1 MFLAIVNL
9 IMEIFT
15 AIGLLFLGVLGNSW
29 FWTSYTNRVYSLPIP
44 SETLDKYRIAHDIG
58 ILTVPFALLFS
69 LIRVSMT
76 SHYQIAGIALP
87 QQNEIWL
94 FTPWLLS
101 GVGLIMLSTTLLKRF
116 LRSKPPGYSVDHR
129 EIVHTEQILGQK
141 SRGEGPYQKLLR
153 VPGNQAFSPEFNEK
167 TFTFDRL
174 PAEFSG
180 TKLLH
185 ISDVHFLGTI
195 DRPFYELVFEKAQ
208 QWSPDMIVFTGDLL
222 DRPEKIEW
230 IDTTFGQM
238 HAPLGCYYILGNHD
252 WHLECDPIRERM
264 AKLGWQLCGEKPEF
278 ITKGS
283 GQIAIAGDERPWMG
297 NAPQFDQVD
306 EHTFRML
313 LSHTPDNIKWA
324 RQNQIDFML
333 SGHNHGGQI
342 KLPILGPVY
351 SPSRFGVHYAD
362 GVFHE
367 PPTTLHVT
375 RGVSGKHPLRIGARP
390 EISLL
395 NLERRSD

>member
-208 QWSPDMIVFTGDLL
+208 QWSPDMIVFTG
-222 DRPEKIEW
+222 
-230 IDTTFGQM
+230 
-238 HAPLGCYYILGNHD
+238 
-252 WHLECDPIRERM
+252 
-264 AKLGWQLCGEKPEF
+264 
-278 ITKGS
+278 
-283 GQIAIAGDERPWMG
+283 
-297 NAPQFDQVD
+297 
-306 EHTFRML
+306 
-313 LSHTPDNIKWA
+313 
-324 RQNQIDFML
+324 
-333 SGHNHGGQI
+333 
-342 KLPILGPVY
+342 
-351 SPSRFGVHYAD
+351 
-362 GVFHE
+362 
-367 PPTTLHVT
+367 
-375 RGVSGKHPLRIGARP
+375 
-390 EISLL
+390 
-395 NLERRSD
+395 